1 MFNSKR
7 LAATAAIISA
17 AILTLTGCTPPM
29 PPEVRA
35 ALAEKTYTCVAGTAA
50 VAVPHAIG
58 DLASGWQD
66 ALVSACPEMTFTV
79 ATDATSAQLNI
90 DATGAVAAGAYATVP
105 FALDATVIAVN
116 ISGLTSINLTA
127 ANVQGILDGTIK
139 DWSDKA
145 IAASN
150 PGIEM
155 TAEPI
160 VLDNRIQSNGL
171 KPLADWLARLNG
183 GKFDDSKFKSVPQ
196 LTIDDAMML
205 PEGGIAF
212 LPYSV
217 NAEAMWITAG
227 IVLDAKHPNETAV
240 VPDSDHINSGG
251 SQLKVSKSAKAI
263 TVTLNPSAKPLA
275 PAGQDK
281 AVDPY
286 QAVYSVP
293 LSLVGDD
300 NLVSRAVARFLLRQD
315 SQGMLG
321 ASYLLPIPET
331 VRVEVLDL
339 ISKGLPIKVAASP
352 EATN

>member
-1 MFNSKR
+1 MINRKKF
-7 LAATAAIISA
+7 AASAAIIAA

-35 ALAEKTYTCVAGTAA
+35 ALAEKTYTCVSGSAA

-66 ALVSACPEMTFTV
+66 AMTSACPEMSFTV
-79 ATDATSAQLNI
+79 TKDAASAQLNI
-90 DATGAVAAGAYATVP
+90 DTTGAQAAGAYASVP
-105 FALDATVIAVN
+105 FALDATVVAVN
-116 ISGLTSINLTA
+116 ISGLTSLNLTA
-127 ANVQGILDGTIK
+127 ANIQGILDGKIT

-145 IAASN
+145 IAAAN
-150 PGIEM
+150 PGVDM
-155 TAEPI
+155 TPEAI
-160 VLDNRIQSNGL
+160 VLDPRIQQNGL
-171 KPLADWLARLNG
+171 KPLTDWLARLNG
-183 GKFDDSKFKSVPQ
+183 GKFDAGKFKPVSQ
-196 LTIDDAMML
+196 LTIDDAMTL

-227 IVLDAKHPNETAV
+227 IVLDTKKPNDTAV

-251 SQLKVSKSAKAI
+251 SQLKVNKTASAI
-263 TVTLNPSAKPLA
+263 TVSLNPNAKPLA

-286 QAVYSVP
+286 QAVYAVP
-293 LSLVGDD
+293 LSLVGTD
-300 NLVSRAVARFLLRQD
+300 NLVARAVARFLLRQD

-321 ASYLLPIPET
+321 ASYLLPIPEA

-339 ISKGLPIKVAASP
+339 VSKGLPVKTPTP

>member
-7 LAATAAIISA
+7 LAASTALISA
-17 AILTLTGCTPPM
+17 AILSLTGCTPPM

-35 ALAEKTYTCVAGTAA
+35 ALAEKTYTCVAGTSS

-58 DLASGWQD
+58 DLATGWQD
-66 ALVSACPEMTFTV
+66 ALAAACPDMSFTV
-79 ATDATSAQLNI
+79 ATDAAAAQLNI
-90 DATGAVAAGAYATVP
+90 DATGTAAAGAYATVP
-105 FALDATVIAVN
+105 FALDATVVAVN
-116 ISGLTSINLTA
+116 ISGLSSLNLTA
-127 ANVQGILDGTIK
+127 ANIQGILDGSIK

-145 IAASN
+145 IAAAN
-150 PGIEM
+150 PGVDM
-155 TAEPI
+155 TPEPI
-160 VLDNRIQSNGL
+160 VLDNRIQANGL
-171 KPLADWLARLNG
+171 KPLTDWLSRLAG
-183 GKFDDSKFKSVPQ
+183 GKFDASKFKSVPQ

-227 IVLDAKHPNETAV
+227 IVLDTKHPNETAV

-251 SQLKVSKSAKAI
+251 SQLKVAKSEKAI
-263 TVTLNPSAKPLA
+263 TVTLNPAAKPLA

-286 QAVYSVP
+286 QAVYAVP
-293 LSLVGDD
+293 MSLVGSD
-300 NLVSRAVARFLLRQD
+300 NLTTRAVARFLLRQD

-321 ASYLLPIPET
+321 ASYLLPIPEA

-339 ISKGLPIKVAASP
+339 VSKGLPIKVQASP

>member
-1 MFNSKR
+1 
-7 LAATAAIISA
+7 
-17 AILTLTGCTPPM
+17 M

-35 ALAEKTYTCVAGTAA
+35 ALAEKTYTCVAGTSA

-66 ALVSACPEMTFTV
+66 AMTSACPDMSFTA
-79 ATDATSAQLNI
+79 ATDPAAAQLNI
-90 DATGAVAAGAYATVP
+90 DATGVVPAGAYASVP
-105 FALDATVIAVN
+105 FALDATVVAVN
-116 ISGLTSINLTA
+116 ISGLTALNLTA
-127 ANVQGILDGTIK
+127 ANIEGILNGTIT

-150 PGIEM
+150 PGVDM
-155 TAEPI
+155 TPEPI
-160 VLDNRIQSNGL
+160 VLDPRIQANGL
-171 KPLADWLARLNG
+171 KPLTDWLARLNN
-183 GKFDDSKFKSVPQ
+183 GKFDASKLKSVPQ
-196 LTIDDAMML
+196 LTIDDAMTL

-227 IVLDAKHPNETAV
+227 IVLDTKHPNDTAV

-251 SQLKVSKSAKAI
+251 SQLKVKKSAQAI
-263 TVTLNPSAKPLA
+263 TVELNPNSKPLA

-286 QAVYSVP
+286 QAVYAVP
-293 LSLVGDD
+293 LSLTGED
-300 NLVSRAVARFLLRQD
+300 NLVARAVARFLLRQD

-339 ISKGLPIKVAASP
+339 VSKGLPIKVNATP